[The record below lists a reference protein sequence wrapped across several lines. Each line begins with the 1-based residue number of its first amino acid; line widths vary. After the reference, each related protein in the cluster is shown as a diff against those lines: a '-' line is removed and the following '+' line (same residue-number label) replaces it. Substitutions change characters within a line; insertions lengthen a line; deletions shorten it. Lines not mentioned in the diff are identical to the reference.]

1 MLIIDGAFIV
11 GAPRDH
17 HEGDQTQA
25 VLDRQLVQGLA
36 GLSAETVIRQSIA
49 YELV

>member
-1 MLIIDGAFIV
+1 MLVIDGVLFV
-11 GAPRDH
+11 GATRDH

-36 GLSAETVIRQSIA
+36 GLSAETVTRLSIA
-49 YELV
+49 YEPV